1 MTACKP
7 MTIVKTGLA
16 MIGCSLAAGSAVT
29 AAGPPKPATFAEHQ
43 QRCAG
48 KDGWSDPAPPIRIFA
63 NVYDVGTCGI
73 VVLLVTGPKGH
84 VLIDGATVE
93 AAPSI
98 LASIVRLGIRPTDI
112 KLILNSHEHLDHA
125 GGLRAL
131 RQATGA
137 RVLARAAGRSAL
149 QTGIPAADDPQR
161 SGLPRFAGVTV
172 DGIVRDGQV
181 VTLGPLRLTVHA
193 TPGHVAG
200 STSWSWTSCDGPRCH
215 AMVYADSVRATAA
228 GRYRFSDHPAYVAAF
243 RVSLAK
249 IAHLPCDLIVTPNP
263 SASDLY
269 ERLAGTKPLSNPSAC
284 VTYAA
289 ENRAVLDKTLA
300 REAKA
305 TSRRRG

>member
-1 MTACKP
+1 MAGCNP
-7 MTIVKTGLA
+7 RTIARVGLA
-16 MIGCSLAAGSAVT
+16 LTACSLATGSAAT
-29 AAGPPKPATFAEHQ
+29 AAGPTKPASFAEHQ

-48 KDGWSDPAPPIRIFA
+48 RDGWSDPAPPIRIFA

-84 VLIDGATVE
+84 ILIDGATAE

-98 LASIVRLGIRPTDI
+98 LDNIVRLGIRPTDI
-112 KLILNSHEHLDHA
+112 RLILNSHEHLDHA

-131 RQATGA
+131 RRATGA
-137 RVLARAAGRSAL
+137 RVLARAAGRTAL

-161 SGLPRFAGVTV
+161 TGLPRFAGVTV
-172 DGIVRDGQV
+172 DGRVRDGQV
-181 VTLGPLRLTVHA
+181 VTLGPLRLTAHA

-200 STSWSWTSCDGPRCH
+200 STSWSWTSCAGARCH

-243 RVSLAK
+243 RASLAT
-249 IAHLPCDLIVTPNP
+249 IAHLPCDLLVTPHP

-269 ERLAGTKPLSNPSAC
+269 ERLAGTMPLSSASAC

-289 ENRAVLDKTLA
+289 DNRALLDRKLA
-300 REAKA
+300 EEAKVA
-305 TSRRRG
+305 SRHGG